1 MISRRNFEA
10 EEAESVVSDS
20 HYRGYIDSL
29 KGMAVVAIILYHIS
43 VFNDPELPWPFWWIT
58 HSGDRGVQLFFVISG
73 FLSYLSLDRRFK
85 DPGKVTSSGAF
96 SWIKGRLIKLVPLYY
111 LALVMSML
119 THSWSY
125 EWLGN
130 EGHVTVTNFLS
141 HIVLVHGL
149 FPHYSDSILWVEWY
163 LGVLILYLLFTP
175 LVYKYVN
182 TIRRML
188 VLILVFAAVIYF
200 IPSLLMDIMPVNE
213 DPFVYYGYI
222 YNFSPHLH
230 LIVYSL
236 GILLGMIARTGI
248 RDIKKPRLISG
259 AMLVFLVAEMVVLS
273 IAGVKN
279 IQIFGLWS
287 FLLVLS
293 QEIHA
298 FPVIDNWVFRFIGKH
313 SYVMYLFQFIFFN
326 IYDQFIGI
334 GGLAGWC
341 LKGIICIVMLLCFSC
356 AISMIKTKFKNK
368 VISR

>member
-1 MISRRNFEA
+1 MA

-96 SWIKGRLIKLVPLYY
+96 SWIKSRLIKLVPLYY

-119 THSWSY
+119 THSWSPM
-125 EWLGN
+125 WLGN
-130 EGHVTVTNFLS
+130 EGHVSVLNILTHTVLIHVF
-141 HIVLVHGL
+141 
-149 FPHYSDSILWVEWY
+149 FPHYADSILWVEWY
-163 LGVLILYLLFTP
+163 LGVLVLYLVMTP
-175 LVYKYVN
+175 FLYKYAN
-182 TIRRML
+182 GLKRMML
-188 VLILVFAAVIYF
+188 LLLLFEVVIITF
-200 IPSLLMDIMPVNE
+200 PSLLMDLMPLEE
-213 DPFVYYGYI
+213 DLFVYYGYI
-222 YNFSPHLH
+222 YNISPHLH
-230 LIVYSL
+230 LVVYSL
-236 GILLGMIARTGI
+236 GIVLGILTHGNI
-248 RDIKKPRLISG
+248 GKLKNPRLISRG
-259 AMLVFLVAEMVVLS
+259 MLVFLIVEMIVLS
-273 IAGVKN
+273 IAGIKN
-279 IQIFGLWS
+279 INLFGLWS
-287 FLLVLS
+287 FMLLLS
-293 QEIHA
+293 QEIHSS
-298 FPVIDNWVFRFIGKH
+298 PIIDNRLFRFIGKH
-313 SYVMYLFQFIFFN
+313 SYVMYLFQFTFFN